1 MFSRNPSSSPAFTQA
16 TRWPWIAETGSFVVA
31 HALGGE
37 AGREALQFCHYLER
51 FQNFADRHLGDES
64 ALMRTDLRE
73 AA

>member
-1 MFSRNPSSSPAFTQA
+1 
-16 TRWPWIAETGSFVVA
+16 VA